1 MSKVMG
7 EIRAIDKTQ
16 RNQQRGYAFRGID
29 DVFNALQPVLVRS
42 SIAGWAGQVAGSP
55 PSCSGR

>member
-1 MSKVMG
+1 MLMSKVMG

-16 RNQQRGYAFRGID
+16 RNQRGYAFRGID

-42 SIAGWAGQVAGSP
+42 SIAG
-55 PSCSGR
+55 